1 MALVS
6 ANSLEKTYQIGE
18 ISVKAIR
25 GINFTIEPASFLSFV
40 GSSSSGKST
49 LLNII
54 GCLDP
59 QT

>member
-1 MALVS
+1 MSLVS

-40 GSSSSGKST
+40 GSSSSGKIT